1 MFVKFTGTDRLPTVV
16 NASQITFVSEVEAGT
31 RIRFGEGRTVTVIE
45 PLEEVLMRLDR
56 TRQLPLE

>member
-31 RIRFGEGRTVTVIE
+31 RIRFGEGRSVTVIE
-45 PLEEVLMRLDR
+45 PIEEVLSRLDR